1 MGAALAM
8 APFYDG
14 FSDSGPS
21 FRLHFGPLPSTW
33 LEVVLGAAL
42 VAGLVGGWG
51 RLPWRNPYTFPAL
64 LLLAGAAIGSY
75 FTPHQREA
83 LGLLKAYFVEPM
95 LAGVV
100 IAWLAGERGR
110 VRILLAG
117 LALGALIAAVTNG
130 AAVTQAILRHE
141 DVATLPPVR
150 FYRTANAVALY
161 LVPLC
166 AFALSLA
173 LYSDDRRERRLAW
186 FVLAVMA
193 GAVVLSLSR
202 GGLGAL
208 VLVAVVVA
216 LFHPRRWLVA
226 IPLLL
231 GVVLAAALPPI
242 RRRVLVELD
251 LSNPLNTITLREAL
265 WRSALNLLRAK
276 PFTGGGL
283 SGFRESV
290 APYADPAYR
299 ENEIYP
305 HNLFLNFWT
314 ETTLLGLVAIVWALV
329 QAARTAVSG
338 LGRDSWVRSLS
349 IGLLGALVAIVV
361 HGQVDVPYFKNDLAL
376 EFWALL
382 GIQLGAVR
390 APKRE

>member
-1 MGAALAM
+1 MGLALAL

-21 FRLHFGPLPSTW
+21 FRLHLGPLPSTW
-33 LEVVLGAAL
+33 LEVGLLVAL
-42 VAGLVGGWG
+42 LAGLVGGWG
-51 RLPWRNPYTFPAL
+51 RLPWRNPYTIPAL
-64 LLLAGAAIGSY
+64 LLLAGALIDSY
-75 FTPHQREA
+75 FTPHRREA
-83 LGLLKAYFVEPM
+83 VGLVKAYFVEPM
-95 LAGVV
+95 LAGIV
-100 IAWLAGERGR
+100 IAWLAGERRR

-117 LALGALIAAVTNG
+117 LAAGALIAAVANG
-130 AAVTQAILRHE
+130 TVVALAILHHQ

-166 AFALSLA
+166 AFALSIA
-173 LYSDDRRERRLAW
+173 LYSDDRRERRAAAA
-186 FVLAVMA
+186 VLVVLVA
-193 GAVVLSLSR
+193 AVVMSLSR

-208 VLVAVVVA
+208 VAVAVVIA
-216 LFHPRRWLVA
+216 LFHPRRWLVS

-231 GVVLAAALPPI
+231 GALLAAVVPPI

-265 WRSALNLLRAK
+265 WKSALNLLRAK

-290 APYADPAYR
+290 APYADPAYH

-305 HNLFLNFWT
+305 HNLILNFWT
-314 ETTLLGLVAIVWALV
+314 ETTLLGLVAFLWALV

-338 LGRDSWVRSLS
+338 LSREPWTRSLS
-349 IGLLGALVAIVV
+349 IGLIGALVAIGV

-390 APKRE
+390 SLKTG